1 MDPFDKSCKVIKR
14 VYRDLKKKKMGKLPA
29 HLPYLAD
36 KDPSIFA
43 ISFVTTDG
51 QVFSIGDS
59 KSEVTIQSISKVLM
73 LAAVVEKIGLQG
85 IISEI
90 GVSGNPFSFNSLPA
104 AVLTPSKTISPFT
117 NQGAIATTSKLYQ
130 PDQAKYQREV
140 IHAVSRY
147 VDRPLKVSRSMA
159 NAELDANVQNRALA
173 WVIAAY
179 GKLNGNVDDVLR
191 AYYLQCAVLVTSLDI
206 AKMAATFA
214 NGGIN
219 PVSGKRIITERT
231 ARHTMWA
238 LDSVSLPN
246 SEEQW
251 DLKVG
256 AVPAKSGVGGG
267 LFIVLPGVGGL
278 GIVSPPL
285 NKSHVSAKGLAAGV
299 RITRGIGKIY
309 HGRRPARTN
318 TTRNRRAP
326 TSRGGT
332 LRKHKSA

>member
-1 MDPFDKSCKVIKR
+1 MDRFDKSCQVIRK
-14 VYRDLKKKKMGKLPA
+14 VYRDFEKKKMGKLPT

-36 KDPSIFA
+36 KDPSTFA
-43 ISFVTTDG
+43 ISFVTTNG

-59 KSEVTIQSISKVLM
+59 KFEITIQSISKVLI
-73 LAAVVEKIGLQG
+73 LAAVMEKIGLQRV
-85 IISEI
+85 ISEI
-90 GVSGNPFSFNSLPA
+90 GVTGNPFSFNSLPA

-130 PDQAKYQREV
+130 ADQAKYQRAV
-140 IHAVSRY
+140 IDAVSRY

-159 NAELDANVQNRALA
+159 SAELDANVQNRALA

-179 GKLNGNVDDVLR
+179 GKMNGNVDDVLQ
-191 AYYLQCAVLVTSLDI
+191 AYYLQCAVLVNSLDI

-214 NGGIN
+214 NEGIN
-219 PVSGKRIITERT
+219 PVSGKRVITERT

-246 SEEQW
+246 NEEQW

-256 AVPAKSGVGGG
+256 AIPAKSGVSGG
-267 LFIVLPGVGGL
+267 LFIVLPGVGGI

-285 NKSHVSAKGLAAGV
+285 NKSHVSAKGLAAGIK
-299 RITRGIGKIY
+299 ITRRISKIY
-309 HGRRPARTN
+309 LGRKTARSSTSKHSHRPVR
-318 TTRNRRAP
+318 RNR
-326 TSRGGT
+326 T
-332 LRKHKSA
+332 LRKPKSD